1 MLLLVVKP
9 LIKNLLEP
17 PEPSTEALPSGLP
30 ATIEEIEEAEVIKVK
45 VDTPEQK
52 ALKLAVANPQ
62 AAAYVIREWIKE
74 ENEITEAVEV
84 K

>member
-1 MLLLVVKP
+1 M
-9 LIKNLLEP
+9 
-17 PEPSTEALPSGLP
+17 
-30 ATIEEIEEAEVIKVK
+30 K